1 MYSISCKSMTFF
13 STFFL
18 IEALNSVS
26 TFLAKFLGFPGF
38 SVVMNL
44 TASAGNAGLIPGS
57 GRSPWGG
64 NGKLIPVFLP
74 GKSHGQRSLAGYSP
88 KGRKRV
94 GHDWSDWAH
103 THACMHKTPGSVL
116 FLKFLICTG
125 WIKSRFFCKEEVCF
139 TEKAYIF

>member
-1 MYSISCKSMTFF
+1 MHFHNYLAIYIIKRKLNNYHKQHEIKMSYICIALVVNLWHF
-13 STFFL
+13 SQLFFL

-64 NGKLIPVFLP
+64 NGN
-74 GKSHGQRSLAGYSP
+74 
-88 KGRKRV
+88 
-94 GHDWSDWAH
+94 
-103 THACMHKTPGSVL
+103 
-116 FLKFLICTG
+116 
-125 WIKSRFFCKEEVCF
+125 
-139 TEKAYIF
+139 